1 MPKPTVSR
9 VLLLLG
15 YELSVFPEALGLRVV
30 FGNAAAGSAGRERQ
44 TPTLLLT
51 PEEARE
57 LARDLIEAAE
67 RVQLRDEPATSLPL
81 H

>member
-1 MPKPTVSR
+1 MPKPTATR

-15 YELSVFPEALGLRVV
+15 YELRVFPEALGLRMVY
-30 FGNAAAGSAGRERQ
+30 GNAAAGSAGKERQ

-51 PEEARE
+51 PEQARE
-57 LARDLIEAAE
+57 LVRDLVEAAD
-67 RVQLRDEPATSLPL
+67 RVETSEEPTDVLL

>member
-1 MPKPTVSR
+1 MPNPTATR

-15 YELSVFPEALGLRVV
+15 YELRVFPEALGLRVV
-30 FGNAAAGSAGRERQ
+30 YGNAAAGSAGKERQ

-57 LARDLIEAAE
+57 LARDLIEAAD
-67 RVQLRDEPATSLPL
+67 RVQASDEPATDVLL